1 MKFFLEFIVILLS
14 IGLPLY
20 LIKDDFK
27 KNILAIFFLMI
38 YGSYVVWPL
47 ILIHELSLNHL
58 LDIQVDDYIVKALFL
73 DSLFLIC
80 FAIGYFFFLRKNE
93 GTQCDT
99 KKISPYVVIFLYW
112 TCFSLIFLNNFL
124 ADIDLLG
131 KWLGNSNQ
139 MTYGIRGLSYWLQNL
154 LDSLIVITLMAYA
167 ININRAH
174 LCVMLIG
181 CVFFIVPFGFRYRLI
196 FLLLGFLIIFVRKNQ
211 FQWKKVI
218 SMCLLLIAITMST
231 LFLGA
236 NRTAIVGQENKD
248 FTFKL
253 LNVKNLVMQTRGA
266 YVDLAIYQGID
277 SGVIKHDYGK
287 SFTYDLFVRVMPA
300 SFFSEGIKPYPPQ
313 LMRDV
318 DHLIN
323 MNKFDDCKGCRTGE
337 AQTIMG
343 GLYYSIG
350 SSGICLAAIL
360 IGLLLRFYANHQAN
374 QLKFICGIATLL
386 ALFTFITRGYFPQF
400 VDNLFYLTMP
410 LIMIWLSAWL
420 NSRIINLRRI

>member
-1 MKFFLEFIVILLS
+1 MKFFLEFIIILLS

-27 KNILAIFFLMI
+27 KNILAIFFLLI

-58 LDIQVDDYIVKALFL
+58 LDIQVDNYIAKALFL

-80 FAIGYFFFLRKNE
+80 FAIGYFFFLRKNK
-93 GTQCDT
+93 GTQDDAEE
-99 KKISPYVVIFLYW
+99 ISPYVVIFLYW
-112 TCFSLIFLNNFL
+112 TFFSLVFLNNFL

-139 MTYGIRGLSYWLQNL
+139 MTYGIKGLSYWLQNL
-154 LDSLIVITLMAYA
+154 LDSLIVITLLAYA

-174 LCVMLIG
+174 LCVMLMG
-181 CVFFIVPFGFRYRLI
+181 CIFFIVPFGFRYRLI
-196 FLLLGFLIIFVRKNQ
+196 FLLLGFLILFLCKNQ
-211 FQWKKVI
+211 FQLKKI
-218 SMCLLLIAITMST
+218 IPMGFLLMTITMGA

-236 NRTAIVGQENKD
+236 NRTVIVGQQNKD
-248 FTFKL
+248 LTFQL
-253 LNVKNLVMQTRGA
+253 INVKKLVMQTRGS

-277 SGVIKHDYGK
+277 SGVIKHDHGK

-300 SFFSEGIKPYPPQ
+300 SFFSKGIKPYPPQ

-318 DHLIN
+318 DQLIN
-323 MNKFDDCKGCRTGE
+323 MNYFDDCKGCRTGE

-343 GLYYSIG
+343 GLYYSFG
-350 SSGICLAAIL
+350 TFGICLIAIL
-360 IGLLLRFYANHQAN
+360 IGFFLKFYAEAQAKKI
-374 QLKFICGIATLL
+374 KFMFGLSLL
-386 ALFTFITRGYFPQF
+386 FALFTYVTRGYFPQF
-400 VDNLFYLTMP
+400 IDNFFYLVLP
-410 LIMIWLSAWL
+410 ILIISLLAWL
-420 NSRIINLRRI
+420 NSNLINSRRV